1 VGWKWL
7 RVSSQILS
15 NDQALVS
22 PFLSLSLSLSLS
34 LAAVVA
40 AAAGREACV
49 PSSEIVTDRA
59 HHSRSPDIAV
69 HPNTFDSSGVH
80 VGWSPVVGTTHLY
93 CEM

>member
-1 VGWKWL
+1 MGWKWL

-22 PFLSLSLSLSLS
+22 PFLS

-59 HHSRSPDIAV
+59 HHSTSPDVAV

-80 VGWSPVVGTTHLY
+80 VGWSPIVGTTHLY